1 MGGIDLLT
9 RSSGHKHFK
18 NESPKGQDKRGDV
31 DKDPLVQGDPAFPVC
46 IRRDVKE
53 APSLCA
59 PASLFTSFMAAAA
72 AAAGCDSLPSAAV
85 SNNRKRPPTDFLC
98 SDDIGPDR

>member
-18 NESPKGQDKRGDV
+18 NESPKGQDKRGVV

-46 IRRDVKE
+46 IRRDEKE
-53 APSLCA
+53 APFLCV
-59 PASLFTSFMAAAA
+59 PASLFTSFMPA

-85 SNNRKRPPTDFLC
+85 SYNHKRPPTDFLC
-98 SDDIGPDR
+98 SADLGPFR